1 MPSSSVDKELKI
13 LKEKLEAKSKKFNE
27 IKEAAETKSL
37 ISRWMTVYGQNPL
50 DLVVAFIKEKG
61 LKLYGGKALH
71 EHLVKFKRGFYSANE
86 FPDYDV
92 FSPNAW
98 KHAKELA
105 DRLHKAGFAFVEA
118 KGSVLNDEGH
128 QTYKVSVEMT
138 YVLDLTQ
145 EGCPRDDMLAG
156 KCGGC
161 AYESEL
167 SGGKCIDIFNAIPA
181 NDLMTYNPQKKG
193 EIPKVYK
200 KTYDFDKD
208 TSLYPDCLFVAS
220 PEYLKISLGRELSE
234 PLSFPDRL
242 PKIGT
247 RNFLFNK
254 FFKFDPSVCKM
265 GEHDEMYRMGP
276 PTEEMKKILD
286 FILEWSNKHELI
298 HYGTYAYNFFIRGQK
313 GVKYPK
319 LHVNDYEMYSPD
331 AVMDAVDLANAL
343 KKKFK
348 KYEFVS
354 FMKTQHWKEVDAIS
368 AEVLIKNGDE
378 GYTYLAELT
387 EYNNCFPYLQYGGVR
402 YAGIEKMLNI
412 YRRSYVMRPLVEA
425 TTVLTKNYECML
437 ATLLSLYQKKKS
449 LTTRGR
455 FKIISSHCTGR
466 ERSKIVE
473 NLRLKLIKKEEEL
486 KKTTI
491 IVDYPKKGKLTKITP
506 MPAGKIELPYYPAH
520 KTLKR
525 FLRKDSSNDNKT
537 KKKGRV
543 SSVPKRRKSTK
554 FVKVKKALSI

>member
-13 LKEKLEAKSKKFNE
+13 LKKKLEEKSKEFNE
-27 IKEAAETKSL
+27 IKEAAETKAL
-37 ISRWMTVYGQNPL
+37 IDNWLAQYGQNPL

-105 DRLHKAGFAFVEA
+105 DRLHKAGFPFVEA

-128 QTYKVSVEMT
+128 QTYKVSVGMT

-145 EGCPRDDMLAG
+145 EGCPRADMLSG

-167 SGGKCIDIFNAIPA
+167 TGGKCIDIFNAIPA
-181 NDLMTYNPQKKG
+181 NDLMNYNPQREG
-193 EIPKVYK
+193 EVPKVYR

-208 TSLYPDCLFVAS
+208 ASLYPDCLFVAS

-254 FFKFDPSVCKM
+254 FFKFDHSVCKM
-265 GEHDEMYRMGP
+265 GEDDEMYRIGP
-276 PTEEMKKILD
+276 PTLEMKKILD
-286 FILEWSNKHELI
+286 FIFTWSNKQELI
-298 HYGTYAYNFFIRGQK
+298 HYGTYAYNFFIRGQE

-331 AVMDAVDLANAL
+331 AVMDAVDLVNAL

-348 KYEFVS
+348 KLDFIS
-354 FMKTQHWKEVDAIS
+354 FMKTQHWKEVDYLSVEI
-368 AEVLIKNGDE
+368 LIKNGDE

-387 EYNNCFPYLQYGGVR
+387 EYNNCFPYLQYAGVR

-412 YRRSYVMRPLVEA
+412 YRRSYVMRSVVEA

-437 ATLLSLYQKKKS
+437 STLLSLYEKNKS
-449 LTTRGR
+449 LSTRGR

-473 NLRLKLIKKEEEL
+473 NLRLKLLNKEEEL
-486 KKTTI
+486 KKTTY

-506 MPAGKIELPYYPAH
+506 MPKRKVELPYYPAH
-520 KTLKR
+520 KKLKNFLKR
-525 FLRKDSSNDNKT
+525 ESPTDKHT
-537 KKKGRV
+537 KKKSRV
-543 SSVPKRRKSTK
+543 SSAPERKKSTK
-554 FVKVKKALSI
+554 LVKVKKALSI